1 MVYFLVRI
9 EVREVR
15 LGVEEVRAVGADA
28 DGANAGAYNSGT
40 EVVLRRDG
48 AMNTR

>member
-1 MVYFLVRI
+1 MYFFVRI
-9 EVREVR
+9 DVREVR
-15 LGVEEVRAVGADA
+15 LGVEEARDVEADV
-28 DGANAGAYNSGT
+28 DGANAGAYSSGI

>member
-1 MVYFLVRI
+1 MYTFVRI
-9 EVREVR
+9 DVREFR
-15 LGVEEVRAVGADA
+15 LGLEETRDVEADI
-28 DGANAGAYNSGT
+28 DGANAGAYRSGT